1 MYNRKVNPE
10 IITITKMG
18 KIEFNPS
25 SEPTIGVEIE
35 LQILDAG
42 TFDLMNIAPSVLQ
55 AIPSSQGNRIKEEFL
70 QSMIELNTGICAD
83 VNQAEGDLVESLG
96 ELRRVLDSQGAVF
109 YSASL
114 HPFGLVRDQRITV
127 NPRYGRIMEDLQIV
141 GRRFISQ
148 GLHVHVGVSDRNT
161 AIRVTDEIRLYLPL
175 LLALTTSSPFYEGEF
190 TGLYSYR
197 TKLYD
202 ALPRGGL
209 PEYLGSWDEYL
220 HLVDIMKRGGYI
232 ESVRD
237 IWWDV
242 RPHPD
247 FGTVEI
253 RICDLPS
260 RLKEILGITALIQAL
275 VVRLSEFG
283 ESKKVPLQLLKSNK
297 WQAARY
303 SIDGFFL
310 DPYRGT
316 RFQIREAVKMLL
328 EFIEPAAAGL
338 GSTRYLNVIEEI
350 LQKGTSAHRQV
361 EYYRKEEDFR
371 KMIGIM
377 HEEFY
382 S

>member
-1 MYNRKVNPE
+1 
-10 IITITKMG
+10 MG

-55 AIPSSQGNRIKEEFL
+55 AIPSSQSKRIKEEFL

-83 VNQAEGDLVESLG
+83 VNQVERDLVESLG
-96 ELRRVLDSQGAVF
+96 ELRRVLDSHGAVF

-114 HPFGLVRDQRITV
+114 HPFGLVRDQRVTI

-148 GLHVHVGVSDRNT
+148 GLHVHIGVSDRNT

-209 PEYLGSWDEYL
+209 PEYLGSWDDYL

-260 RLKEILGITALIQAL
+260 RLNEILGITALIQAL

-283 ESKKVPLQLLKSNK
+283 ESKKVPIQLLKSNK

-303 SIDGFFL
+303 STEGFFL
-310 DPYRGT
+310 DPSRGT
-316 RFQIREAVKMLL
+316 RFQIREAVNMLL
-328 EFIEPAAAGL
+328 EFVEPAAVGL
-338 GSTRYLNVIEEI
+338 GSISYLNVIEEI
-350 LQKGTSAHRQV
+350 IQKGTSAHRQI
-361 EYYRKEEDFR
+361 EYYRKGGDFR
-371 KMIGIM
+371 KMIGKM
-377 HEEFY
+377 QEEFY

>member
-1 MYNRKVNPE
+1 MYNWKVNPA
-10 IITITKMG
+10 IITITQMG
-18 KIEFNPS
+18 KLEFNPS

-55 AIPSSQGNRIKEEFL
+55 AIPSSQSKRIKEEFL

-83 VNQAEGDLVESLG
+83 VNQVQRDLVESLG
-96 ELRRVLDSQGAVF
+96 ELRRVLDSRGAVF

-114 HPFGLVRDQRITV
+114 HPFGLVRDQRVTI

-148 GLHVHVGVSDRNT
+148 GLHVHIGVSDRNT

-209 PEYLGSWDEYL
+209 PEYLGSWDDYL

-260 RLKEILGITALIQAL
+260 RLSEILGITALIQAL

-283 ESKKVPLQLLKSNK
+283 ESRRVPLQLLKSNK

-303 SIDGFFL
+303 SIEGFFL
-310 DPYRGT
+310 DPSRGT
-316 RFQIREAVKMLL
+316 RFQVRDAVNMLL
-328 EFIEPAAAGL
+328 EFVEPAAAGL
-338 GSTRYLNVIEEI
+338 GSTSYLNVIEEI
-350 LQKGTSAHRQV
+350 IQKGTSAHRQI
-361 EYYRKEEDFR
+361 EYYRKEGDLR
-371 KMIGIM
+371 KMIEKM
-377 HEEFY
+377 QEEFY
-382 S
+382 T